1 MRLTTNNMIAT
12 GLIGLTLAVSSLY
25 ATADDKAATE
35 KAAPAAASNTTTTTT
50 TTKTTTTT
58 TDEKKVVATVNGQ
71 AITQDT
77 LDSVVSMV
85 RRSGQ
90 GEDVD
95 TKGILDDLVITELA
109 RQEANK
115 SGVAER
121 EDIKNKVKD
130 FTDKIVL
137 NAWTQEKAS
146 SFKVSDDELKKM
158 YEKRISGADK
168 YEYKARH
175 ILMKTKE
182 EAEGI
187 IKDLEKGTDFADLA
201 KKSSDGPSA
210 SMGGDLG
217 WFKSDTMVKPFADA
231 VAKMEPGTYTKEPVQ
246 TEFGWHVIKLE
257 ERRDV
262 KPPEFESVKPQL
274 QRQYEQ
280 EKMLE
285 YMNELR
291 TKADVKIMLPETKPA
306 AASTEAKPAAA
317 VPASAPAPA
326 ATPAPAAAPA
336 TAPASK

>member
-12 GLIGLTLAVSSLY
+12 GLIGLSIALSSLY
-25 ATADDKAATE
+25 ASAEEKAATDKAA
-35 KAAPAAASNTTTTTT
+35 AAPANTTTTTT
-50 TTKTTTTT
+50 TTE
-58 TDEKKVVATVNGQ
+58 DKKVVATVNGQ

-77 LDSVVSMV
+77 LDSVVTMV
-85 RRSGQ
+85 RRSSQ
-90 GEDVD
+90 GEDID

-146 SFKVSDDELKKM
+146 SFKVSDDELKKI
-158 YEKRISGADK
+158 YEKRIAGTDK

-217 WFKSDTMVKPFADA
+217 WFKSETMVKPFADA

-306 AASTEAKPAAA
+306 AEAKPAEATAA
-317 VPASAPAPA
+317 PTSAPATTTT
-326 ATPAPAAAPA
+326 TPAPAAAPT
-336 TAPASK
+336 TAPAK

>member
-25 ATADDKAATE
+25 ATAEDKPAAD
-35 KAAPAAASNTTTTTT
+35 KAAPAAATSTTTTTT
-50 TTKTTTTT
+50 TTE
-58 TDEKKVVATVNGQ
+58 DKKVVATVNGQ

-90 GEDVD
+90 GEDLD

-146 SFKVSDDELKKM
+146 SFKVSDDELKKI

-187 IKDLEKGTDFADLA
+187 IKDLDKGTDFADLA

-291 TKADVKIMLPETKPA
+291 GKADVKIMLPETKPA
-306 AASTEAKPAAA
+306 AAASTEAKPAD
-317 VPASAPAPA
+317 
-326 ATPAPAAAPA
+326 TAPAAAPA
-336 TAPASK
+336 PAAASAAAPASK